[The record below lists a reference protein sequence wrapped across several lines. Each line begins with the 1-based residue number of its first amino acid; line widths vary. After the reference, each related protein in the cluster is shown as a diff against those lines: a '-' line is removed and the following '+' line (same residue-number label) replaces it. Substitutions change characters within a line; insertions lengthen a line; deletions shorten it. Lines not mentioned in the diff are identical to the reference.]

1 MSLRLNT
8 TKCNF
13 CDAETRADKGSG
25 FIQCDSCGLV
35 YEHIVDTTHEYQQHN
50 SDTKKTTFSTSGTI
64 DSLLPQSSMS
74 SYLVGKGHNSVKR
87 LQLWARVPTKER
99 SLLLVF
105 ERMKQA
111 LQHSSIDPKIL
122 NDAKI
127 IYYNLYMRSHTD
139 FNKKN
144 VLSRGLNRDGLIA
157 YIVLLACETNGILTS
172 KSLIRE
178 LFNITD
184 AVFKSGKRKY
194 HELLLK
200 RETTGTTSSGTLNYT
215 LSNYMERFL
224 SHIQFTP
231 EERKMCFVV
240 AKRIEQIR
248 LMKNKQPV
256 SAAAGLIYFMI
267 QYYKKPYTKA
277 FISNIS
283 EKSEP
288 TILKIY
294 TILSENKFYI
304 IPKSLLNNNTN

>member
-8 TKCNF
+8 TVCNF
-13 CDAETRADKGSG
+13 CEMETRADKESG
-25 FIQCDSCGLV
+25 FIQCDNCGLV
-35 YEHIVDTTHEYQQHN
+35 YEHIVDITQEYQQHN

-127 IYYNLYMRSHTD
+127 IYYNLYMRSHSD

-157 YIVLLACETNGILTS
+157 YIVLLACESNGLLIN
-172 KSLIRE
+172 KSLICE

-184 AVFKSGKRKY
+184 TVFKSGKKKY

-200 RETTGTTSSGTLNYT
+200 RDNTTSNSSGPNYT
-215 LSNYMERFL
+215 LTNYMERFL
-224 SHIQFTP
+224 AHIDFTP

-240 AKRIEQIR
+240 AKRIEHIK

-267 QYYKKPYTKA
+267 QYYKKSYNKTY
-277 FISNIS
+277 ISSIS

-288 TILKIY
+288 TILKIHS
-294 TILSENKFYI
+294 ILVDNKYYI
-304 IPKSLLNNNTN
+304 LPKCLLN